1 MTSFSKFTVNGA
13 NAGGTGLPVKLIY
26 FTGKKVENY
35 SQLDWATA
43 IEIDNEKFVVERS
56 GDGVHFEA
64 IGSVKGAGSTTVRQD
79 YQWMDKT
86 PLSGWN
92 YYRLKQVDFDGDF
105 EYTNIVAVNFDG
117 DETAPSIIVYPSPS
131 KDFINVQIL
140 GSNQIVEAVLYNMI
154 GQAVKNVT
162 PNERM
167 SVEDLPSGEY
177 FIKVIMGNNV
187 VVKQFV
193 KE

>member
-1 MTSFSKFTVNGA
+1 
-13 NAGGTGLPVKLIY
+13 LL
-26 FTGKKVENY
+26 
-35 SQLDWATA
+35 
-43 IEIDNEKFVVERS
+43 NEVA
-56 GDGVHFEA
+56 DGVHFEA
-64 IGSVKGAGSTTVRQD
+64 IGSVKGAGNTTVRQD
-79 YQWMDKT
+79 YQWLDKS

-92 YYRLKQVDFDGDF
+92 YYRLKQVDFDGDI
-105 EYTNIVAVNFDG
+105 EYTNTVAVNFDG
-117 DETAPSIIVYPSPS
+117 DETTPSIIVFPSPS

-167 SVEDLPSGEY
+167 SIEDLPSGEY

>member
-1 MTSFSKFTVNGA
+1 
-13 NAGGTGLPVKLIY
+13 
-26 FTGKKVENY
+26 
-35 SQLDWATA
+35 
-43 IEIDNEKFVVERS
+43 
-56 GDGVHFEA
+56 
-64 IGSVKGAGSTTVRQD
+64 
-79 YQWMDKT
+79 
-86 PLSGWN
+86 
-92 YYRLKQVDFDGDF
+92 
-105 EYTNIVAVNFDG
+105 
-117 DETAPSIIVYPSPS
+117 
-131 KDFINVQIL
+131 L

-167 SVEDLPSGEY
+167 SIEDLPSGEY